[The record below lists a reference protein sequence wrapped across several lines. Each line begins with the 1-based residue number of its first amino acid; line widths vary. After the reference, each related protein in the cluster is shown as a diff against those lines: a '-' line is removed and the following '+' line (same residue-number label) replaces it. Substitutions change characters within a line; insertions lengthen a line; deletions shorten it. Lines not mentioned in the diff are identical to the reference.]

1 MPKETKDKPRKP
13 RIANRKYEEL
23 TLNEQRTKLLRQLS
37 KQKGI
42 ISRNKAR
49 YEAITPHKIS
59 KNTNL
64 QQVKADYK
72 KSYEEAE
79 TKRVEVSTQLKTIDV
94 NIKEAKKLKADGKDT
109 SHVNVKMKAKK
120 GRPKKKEGDITYK
133 TVITPGP
140 PLEKKDFIDGEW
152 MTSMKMKWAIDKLQ
166 KQNKQIDDII
176 EKAKKAGTDVHGI
189 DEEEYDRI
197 NKEINKLT
205 KEREAFIN
213 IIRKRAGKEDIITK
227 VANDAKDAKEKK
239 AKGRPKKE
247 KVEVEKKA
255 KGRPKKEKVEV
266 EKKPK
271 GRPKKEKET
280 TTDKPK
286 KETYLSFVKA
296 NWQRLGLSNYKS
308 AVSDTKMKKAYKK
321 IDNVVVEE
329 VDAKQ
334 VAKEVVSKKLKSIVD
349 EIIKDHTP
357 VKKEKKVNPT
367 EVINTNND
375 FAPKKKQKSKRN

>member
-1 MPKETKDKPRKP
+1 MPKETKDKTERKP
-13 RIANRKYEEL
+13 RSANRKYEEL

-49 YEAITPHKIS
+49 YEAITPNKIS
-59 KNTNL
+59 KNKDLEET
-64 QQVKADYK
+64 KADYK

-247 KVEVEKKA
+247 KVEVEKK
-255 KGRPKKEKVEV
+255 
-266 EKKPK
+266 PK

-296 NWQRLGLSNYKS
+296 NWKRVGLPDYKS
-308 AVSDTKMKKAYKK
+308 AVSDPKMKKAFKQRNN
-321 IDNVVVEE
+321 IVVEE
-329 VDAKQ
+329 VDAKH

-375 FAPKKKQKSKRN
+375 FEAPKKKQKSKRN